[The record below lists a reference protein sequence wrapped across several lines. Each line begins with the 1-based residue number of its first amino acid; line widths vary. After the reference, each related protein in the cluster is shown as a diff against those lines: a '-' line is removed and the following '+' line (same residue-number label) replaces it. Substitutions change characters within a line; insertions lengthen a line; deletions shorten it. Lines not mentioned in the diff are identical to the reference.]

1 MPLPFAAVG
10 LGAKLLGVKK
20 KLASVPWQVW
30 AVIAL
35 VIAGGVGGCIAKN
48 KHQAAVKEFGDQR
61 YNEGRASR
69 DAEIKAAQD
78 AKAEADRKLAAALR
92 EKANAENARIATRA
106 NDLRLRGPGAATC
119 TNPPAARTGTS
130 GHNAAP
136 AEPNAPGLGVPTEQW
151 AAVPW
156 GWLVKRGEEHDK
168 CLVEAGAWREQKAAE
183 IKAYN
188 ESQR

>member
-1 MPLPFAAVG
+1 MPLLAGLG
-10 LGAKLLGVKK
+10 LGAKLLGVRK

-35 VIAGGVGGCIAKN
+35 IITVSVSGCIAKN
-48 KHQAAVKEFGDQR
+48 KHEAAVTAFGDQR

-92 EKANAENARIATRA
+92 EKANAENARITTRA

-119 TNPPAARTGTS
+119 PNFTAPSTS
-130 GHNAAP
+130 AGGRNAAP
-136 AEPNAPGLGVPTEQW
+136 PEAGTAPLGVLAEDR

-156 GWLVKRGEEHDK
+156 GWLVGQIEDKDK
-168 CLVEAGAWREQKAAE
+168 CLVEAGAWREQHRLE
-183 IKAYN
+183 VKAYE